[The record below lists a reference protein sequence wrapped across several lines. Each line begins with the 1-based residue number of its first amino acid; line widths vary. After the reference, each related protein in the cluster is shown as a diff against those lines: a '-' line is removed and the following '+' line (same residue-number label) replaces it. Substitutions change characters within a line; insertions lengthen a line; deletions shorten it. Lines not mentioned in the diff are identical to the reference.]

1 MHSSAQRRW
10 HMRNPH
16 QVLLQ
21 PVAPAW
27 TTELAE
33 PAATQQRSCASSH
46 ARDAYQ
52 IEIRHAIEET
62 FGVRVTRVRTAN
74 YPGKWRRVGMNIGRR
89 PGYKKAIVKLAP
101 GEMID
106 VYEGF

>member
-1 MHSSAQRRW
+1 
-10 HMRNPH
+10 MRNPH
-16 QVLLQ
+16 QVLLH
-21 PVAPAW
+21 PVVTER

-33 PAATQQRSCASSH
+33 PDAKDQRSYAFIV
-46 ARDAYQ
+46 ARDANK

-89 PGYKKAIVKLAP
+89 PGYKKAIVKIAP